1 MTYGQSS
8 QASPE
13 NALPGHFIE
22 MLGHY
27 PLFDGLPDVLMNTAP
42 DVSVRVNPGKDVSVD
57 AEMLR
62 VPWCADGFY
71 LPQRLPF
78 TFDPAL
84 HQGLYYVQDAS
95 SMAISH
101 IAKTL
106 SADGRPLRWLDICA
120 APGGKTTAAISALP
134 EGSVVIANEYDPRRA
149 AALAEN
155 LERWGY
161 GRTAVTVGDTKA
173 YRRLEGFFDVVA
185 VDAPCSGEGM
195 MRKEPQAVHQWTPAL
210 VQQCAALQQQIADN
224 AWQALRPG
232 GYMIY
237 STCTFNVQENERNV
251 ARMIERYDAR
261 SIDPGLSAFPG
272 VAGAVEGT
280 ACCAR
285 FIPGRVRGE
294 GLFVAVLQKPGD
306 AAVQPCRR
314 SFAKTSVAPA
324 KWLSDNYIYAEISG
338 SLHAVPE
345 DAAAVLATV
354 AKHTKCISLGIEAGV
369 IKGRDILPSYALAH
383 AVDLN
388 ADAFHQAEVDYH
400 TAIAYLRGEP
410 VVLPDSPRGII
421 LLTFRG
427 RPLAFAKNIGNRAN
441 NLVPASRRII
451 SPHIPDDEPIVL
463 SV

>member
-1 MTYGQSS
+1 
-8 QASPE
+8 
-13 NALPGHFIE
+13 
-22 MLGHY
+22 MLGRY

-42 DVSVRVNPGKDVSVD
+42 DVSLRVNPGKGVSV
-57 AEMLR
+57 AAGMQR

-120 APGGKTTAAISALP
+120 APGGKTTAALSALP
-134 EGSVVIANEYDPRRA
+134 QGSVVIANEYDPRRA

-195 MRKEPQAVHQWTPAL
+195 MRKEPQAVRQWSPSL
-210 VQQCAALQQQIADN
+210 VEQCAGLQLQIADN

-232 GYMIY
+232 GYLIY
-237 STCTFNVQENERNV
+237 STCTFNVEENERNV
-251 ARMIERYDAR
+251 ARMIERYNAL
-261 SIDPGLSAFPG
+261 SIDVGLAAFPA

-294 GLFVAVLQKPGD
+294 GLFVAVLQKPGESR
-306 AAVQPCRR
+306 AQSCRR
-314 SFAKTSVAPA
+314 SFTKTVASPG
-324 KWLSDNYIYAEISG
+324 KWLPENYVYTDIAG
-338 SLHAVPE
+338 SLHAVPD

-369 IKGRDILPSYALAH
+369 IKGRDVVPSYALAH
-383 AVDLN
+383 AKDLN
-388 ADAFHQAEVDYH
+388 TDAFHRAEVDYQ
-400 TAIAYLRGEP
+400 TAVGYLRGEP
-410 VVLPDSPRGII
+410 VVLADSPRGII

-451 SPHIPDDEPIVL
+451 SPHLPDVEPIVI